1 MAGVINADDKFFY
14 TSRGKIAR
22 NGLSEEM
29 DKQLMSQL
37 PPPSATPPPPLMAVP
52 PAPAPQM
59 TPVPVA
65 SASMPLPPAPVLPGP
80 QTLAE
85 AGINTSRDAWPDPSG
100 NIQSLADLPQA
111 QQLQQPQDQTQLM
124 QPMQPIQ
131 PFTASVAPQDI
142 ATDFDRSMATRQKA
156 ADELAKAARS
166 RAEGEIKARE
176 QQEQRIGQYEYDIA
190 NEQAQKQQAID
201 GVETKLAEINDKIA
215 KSTVDPNRLFA
226 GSTGKQIMAGIAI
239 AFGEIGRSLTG
250 SQTNQALNIIN
261 NAIDRDIAAQEKDIE
276 NLRGQSVMQRQILSD
291 VYRKFDDKVAAQ
303 IAQKDAYL
311 AGVQRQVEMMGLRY
325 GTQEAQAKALDTIGQ
340 LQQLRANNKMQ
351 LFNIEQSK
359 AAQQNSILRQN
370 IEKQTEKAK
379 ELKKLMV
386 PGLGISLTEQDAKDL
401 KAGLEAK
408 KQFEDRMQ
416 QLINMREKA
425 GGGQVLDRSAVA
437 NAKRIASELRI
448 AYKNLASLGVLSNT
462 DYRLIDPVVP
472 EDPTQFRDPISALSG
487 TDPTLDTMKSFLAD
501 TTQDFGNKIK
511 TRMQYVDPNVERM
524 FMAAE
529 ENERL
534 RRQYGITKPGE
545 APKTQAVQK

>member
-1 MAGVINADDKFFY
+1 MPVVGQDDRFFL
-14 TSRGKIAR
+14 TDTGGRISKS
-22 NGLSEEM
+22 GLSPTKAQSFA
-29 DKQLMSQL
+29 DQIAQ
-37 PPPSATPPPPLMAVP
+37 AT
-52 PAPAPQM
+52 APQM
-59 TPVPVA
+59 TPAPVA
-65 SASMPLPPAPVLPGP
+65 SAPMPLPPAPVLPGP

-85 AGINTSRDAWPDPSG
+85 AGINTSKDSWPDPSG

-111 QQLQQPQDQTQLM
+111 QQLQQPQDQMQLM
-124 QPMQPIQ
+124 QPYA
-131 PFTASVAPQDI
+131 ASVAPQDI
-142 ATDFDRSMATRQKA
+142 ATGFDQSLATRQKA
-156 ADELAKAARS
+156 AEDLAKAAKS
-166 RAEGEIKARE
+166 RAEDEIKARA
-176 QQEQRIGQYEYDIA
+176 QQEQRVGQYEYDIA
-190 NEQAQKQQAID
+190 NEQTRKQEAIT
-201 GVETKLAEINDKIA
+201 GVESKLAEINEKVA
-215 KSTVDPNRLFA
+215 KSSIDPNRLFA

-239 AFGEIGRSLTG
+239 AFGEIGRALTG

-261 NAIDRDIAAQEKDIE
+261 NAIDRDIASQEKDIE

-311 AGVQRQVEMMGLRY
+311 AGVQRQVETMGLRY

-340 LQQLRANNKMQ
+340 LQQMRANNKMQ
-351 LFNIEQSK
+351 LFNIEESK
-359 AAQQNSILRQN
+359 AAQRNNLLKQS
-370 IEKQTEKAK
+370 IEKQDEKTK

-386 PGLGISLTEQDAKDL
+386 PGIGVALTDQDAKDL

-408 KQFEDRMQ
+408 KQFDDRMA
-416 QLINMREKA
+416 QLIALREKA

-462 DYRLIDPVVP
+462 DYKLIDPVVP

-501 TTQDFGNKIK
+501 TNQDFGNKIK

-524 FMAAE
+524 FAGAE
-529 ENERL
+529 ENDRL
-534 RRQYGITKPGE
+534 RKQYGITKPGE
-545 APKTQAVQK
+545 APKTQAAQK